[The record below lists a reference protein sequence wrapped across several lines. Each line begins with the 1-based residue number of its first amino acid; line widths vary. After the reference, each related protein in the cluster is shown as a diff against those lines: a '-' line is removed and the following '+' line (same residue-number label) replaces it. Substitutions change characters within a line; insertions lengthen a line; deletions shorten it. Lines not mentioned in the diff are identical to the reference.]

1 MDRADS
7 DGRQAPA
14 PVGGAAAGQAA
25 HQSAPVSATFLQMR
39 IITWVREERAVGELQ
54 ATGGLT
60 RCVCALDRSSQRR
73 VAVSV
78 WVAGGVG
85 AAPGRSAHRF
95 EIVVAVGEPCDLS
108 AQRTC
113 RTIGQGI
120 SSRSQH
126 TREARAP
133 SHLMRPTAHC
143 WLPLQVFSRGQSQ
156 RRAWWRSAPRF

>member
-7 DGRQAPA
+7 DGRQA

-39 IITWVREERAVGELQ
+39 IITWVRKERAVGELQ
-54 ATGGLT
+54 ATGGAV
-60 RCVCALDRSSQRR
+60 RVCARQKLATPCGGLD
-73 VAVSV
+73 SV
-78 WVAGGVG
+78 WVAGGAG

-113 RTIGQGI
+113 RTIGQRI

-126 TREARAP
+126 T
-133 SHLMRPTAHC
+133 
-143 WLPLQVFSRGQSQ
+143 
-156 RRAWWRSAPRF
+156 

>member
-1 MDRADS
+1 M
-7 DGRQAPA
+7 
-14 PVGGAAAGQAA
+14 
-25 HQSAPVSATFLQMR
+25 SATFLQMR

-126 TREARAP
+126 TRGGQGAFTPDAP
-133 SHLMRPTAHC
+133 HGSLLVASASF
-143 WLPLQVFSRGQSQ
+143 FSRSEP
-156 RRAWWRSAPRF
+156 ATSVVAFCTAFLA